1 MAMYEDGGVSFAQEQ
16 FDKARERRDKQSK
29 DQEKFSKRLLI
40 ALGGINAVTS
50 NLNKKAN
57 LLEQENLF
65 EKSHYFSLNENAQ
78 IFNKGYQTYVDQGYS
93 NQEILELETVN
104 KLNSYIT
111 QTYGEGYKSDAV
123 QQIAKEFAANADNLK
138 SYNEMIEAYSQIPNM
153 TREQLT
159 NYIKTKDAPP
169 RNIAEWFGS
178 KIKKIHKSHDEE
190 TLTEKDKEAAK
201 RQIGGILGTDFDNVK
216 SALTDWKTQDN
227 AVSELARV
235 IMANK
240 NDPKFIP
247 YKNLNQSFET
257 RDVFDKNGNKRKVT
271 YAISSGLGA
280 NNKNIVFD
288 STPVIDTVAEISE
301 DEFVVDVSSL
311 PLINNRVQG
320 IINSFGPNSQ
330 KAKNYWDTITKGQK
344 DLSKVKNTSQL
355 NGAAINIAHTMNNL
369 KKYNLPEATAFAVAT
384 EFVLEQGAN
393 PYINTTPTLFEI
405 EKLSG
410 IADNEKIADYI
421 ADILQNTNLN
431 KSQKEETLLSMRRD
445 IVQGIKNNTKESED
459 KKEQDLIA
467 LDNIYKKLGYPTIEE
482 EEEQKQNSKSF
493 NKFNNKTE
501 EEEEEID
508 YKSRSY
514 EKKQNA
520 IFKTIDKNKKNI
532 PALYSQTNKN
542 GTSLEAV
549 LKDLYNIEND
559 KTNYKGIYTKTFS
572 VENMVRE
579 YYLSLP
585 ENKDKTKDDYSTL
598 AENNEEYKKLFN
610 NYYQT
615 LKTQINNLGYDMS
628 YVNNY
633 SLTQ

>member
-16 FDKARERRDKQSK
+16 FDKARERRDKQAK

-78 IFNKGYQTYVDQGYS
+78 TFNKNYQTYVDQGYS

-104 KLNSYIT
+104 KLNSYVT

-138 SYNEMIEAYSQIPNM
+138 SYNEMVEAYSQIPNM
-153 TREQLT
+153 TREELT

-169 RNIAEWFGS
+169 RNIAEWFGG
-178 KIKKIHKSHDEE
+178 KIKKIAKSHNEE
-190 TLTEKDKEAAK
+190 TLTEEDKQAAK
-201 RQIGGILGTDFDNVK
+201 TQISGILGSDFDNVK

-240 NDPKFIP
+240 DDPKFIP

-288 STPVIDTVAEISE
+288 STSIIDTVAEISE
-301 DEFVVDVSSL
+301 DEFVIDVNTL
-311 PLINNRVQG
+311 PIINNRVQG

-330 KAKNYWDTITKGQK
+330 KAKNYWDTITDGQI
-344 DLSKVKNTSQL
+344 DLSKVIDKSKL

-369 KKYNLPEATAFAVAT
+369 KKYNLPEATEFAVAT
-384 EFVLEQGAN
+384 EFVLQQQAN

-410 IADNEKIADYI
+410 IADNDKTADYI

-431 KSQKEETLLSMRRD
+431 ESQKQETLLSMRRD
-445 IVQGIKNNTKESED
+445 IVQGIKNSTKESED
-459 KKEQDLIA
+459 EKEQDLIA

-501 EEEEEID
+501 EEEEID
-508 YKSRSY
+508 YKSRAY
-514 EKKQNA
+514 KKEQNS
-520 IFKTIDKNKKNI
+520 IFKTIDDNRKNI
-532 PALYSQTNKN
+532 PLLYSQNKKTGTN
-542 GTSLEAV
+542 LEAV

-559 KTNYKGIYTKTFS
+559 KTYPSGILAKNYS
-572 VENMVRE
+572 VEGMVRE

-585 ENKDKTKDDYSTL
+585 ENKDKTKDDYYTL
-598 AENNEEYKKLFN
+598 AKNNEEYKKLFN

-615 LKTQINNLGYDMS
+615 LKTQIKDLGYNMS